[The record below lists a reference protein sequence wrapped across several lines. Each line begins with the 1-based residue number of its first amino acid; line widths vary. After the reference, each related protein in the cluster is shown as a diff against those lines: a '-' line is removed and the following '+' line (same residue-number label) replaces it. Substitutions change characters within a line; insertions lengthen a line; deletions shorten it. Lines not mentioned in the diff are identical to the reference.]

1 MSHVTNADLRKV
13 LCAVEILN
21 SGHGMETLA
30 ERTLSSVESLIP
42 SSSMTAFDDICT
54 DGEYA
59 GNFWYSPPGTV
70 SQESVKT
77 LGELLHQHPCTRM
90 IAETKEA
97 RIFRTSDYLPLPK
110 FNGTAL
116 YNEFYRIFD
125 GEAQLI
131 SAMRVSSARLVT
143 CAFHRPKK
151 DFTDREVE
159 TVTLFTPHLR
169 AAFKNTQT
177 FQQMA
182 RERRFLASVVNRG
195 LAVLD
200 QEGTLVFINEIAEN
214 LMIKYFVEFQ
224 PGRLPLKLR
233 EYIDSTLANF
243 ERDEYFSPADAIRIR
258 QRNSELVIRVVL
270 DHQARE
276 LTLLFEEKA
285 ARSICD
291 FEKAGF
297 TKREA
302 EMLVWMSRGKT
313 DGDIAALCEISIRTV
328 QKHAENIYTK
338 LGVENRTA
346 AVMAA
351 IEMLPVQ

>member
-1 MSHVTNADLRKV
+1 MSHINSADLRKV
-13 LCAVEILN
+13 LRAVEILN
-21 SGHGMETLA
+21 SGHGMDTLA

-59 GNFWYSPPGTV
+59 GNFWYSPAGTV

-77 LGELLHQHPCTRM
+77 LGELLHEHPCVRR

-116 YNEFYRIFD
+116 YNEFYRMFD

-131 SAMRVSSARLVT
+131 SAMRVSPARLVT

-159 TVTLFTPHLR
+159 TVALFTPHLR
-169 AAFKNTQT
+169 AAFTNTQA
-177 FQQMA
+177 FQQLA
-182 RERRFLASVVNRG
+182 REKNYLSSVVSRG

-200 QEGTLVFINEIAEN
+200 EAGTIVFINEIAED
-214 LMIKYFVEFQ
+214 LMIKYFEEFR
-224 PGRLPLKLR
+224 PGQLPLRLR
-233 EYIDSTLANF
+233 EYVDLRLANF
-243 ERDEYFSPADAIRIR
+243 DQEEYFSPADPIRVKLG
-258 QRNSELVIRVVL
+258 NSELVVRLIF
-270 DHQARE
+270 DHQVRE
-276 LTLLFEEKA
+276 LTLLLEDKVE
-285 ARSICD
+285 RSLAD

-297 TKREA
+297 TGREA
-302 EMLVWMSRGKT
+302 EILLWMSMGKT
-313 DGDIAALCEISIRTV
+313 NGDIAELCEISIRTV

-346 AVMAA
+346 AVMMA
-351 IEMLPVQ
+351 MDRVPVQ